1 MEPEHKDKTLIRKYL
16 NHHCTPEEMKEVKR
30 LMLVPGT
37 QQIFDEL
44 LSENWTGLEAEENID
59 QPHLQKKL
67 QQFYQKLEGE
77 EMLRLQ
83 EQGEEEVIVRS
94 VKQRNYLRYAAVLAV
109 IFLGLGTYGILQFK
123 KTPVVEQMAMREIQN
138 PRGQRSRI
146 VLPDSSAVYL
156 GAGSRITFPEQFGAN
171 SRQVE
176 LEGEAFFEI
185 TKDSRKPFV
194 VRTGSIRTRVLGTS
208 FKIDAFKNRP
218 LTVAVATGKVRVDE
232 YIKQGS
238 KSLAIL
244 TPGQKVTYDQGMV
257 KTANAEIDEISGWKA
272 ARLVFH
278 NQSLK
283 EITTELERW
292 YNVEINFEHKGKA
305 KEKISVVLQ
314 ADVPLN
320 KIMKILAATGH
331 FKYHISARNVS
342 IN

>member
-16 NHHCTPEEMKEVKR
+16 NHNCTPEEMKEVKR

-44 LSENWTGLEAEENID
+44 LSESWTGLEAVENTD
-59 QPHLQKKL
+59 QPHLQEKL
-67 QQFYQKLEGE
+67 QQFYKKLEGE
-77 EMLRLQ
+77 EVQRFQ
-83 EQGEEEVIVRS
+83 QKEEEEGMVRS
-94 VKQRNYLRYAAVLAV
+94 IKQRNYLRYAAILAV
-109 IFLGLGTYGILQFK
+109 IFLSLGTYGILQYK
-123 KTPVVEQMAMREIQN
+123 KTPVEEQIAMREILN

-156 GAGSRITFPEQFGAN
+156 GAGSRITFPEQFETN
-171 SRQVE
+171 SRE
-176 LEGEAFFEI
+176 IALEGEAFFEV
-185 TKDSRKPFV
+185 TQDPKKPFIV
-194 VRTGSIRTRVLGTS
+194 HTGKVQTRVLGTS
-208 FKIDAFKNRP
+208 FKIDAFSNRP
-218 LTVAVATGKVRVDE
+218 LTVAVATGKVRVDD
-232 YIKQGS
+232 YTGQKS

-244 TPGQKVTYDQGMV
+244 TPGQKITYDQGMV
-257 KTANAEIDEISGWKA
+257 KTVATEIEEISGWKA

-292 YNVEINFEHKGKA
+292 YNVEISFEHNGKA

-331 FKYHISARNVS
+331 FKYHITSRNVS

>member
-16 NHHCTPEEMKEVKR
+16 NHNCTPEEMKEVKR

-44 LSENWTGLEAEENID
+44 LSESWTGMEAEENTD
-59 QPHLQKKL
+59 QPHLQEKL
-67 QQFYQKLEGE
+67 QQFYKKLEGE
-77 EMLRLQ
+77 EMQRFQ
-83 EQGEEEVIVRS
+83 QKEEEEGVVHS
-94 VKQRNYLRYAAVLAV
+94 LKQRNYLRYAAMLAV
-109 IFLGLGTYGILQFK
+109 IFLGLGTYGILQYK
-123 KTPVVEQMAMREIQN
+123 KTPPEEQIAMREILN
-138 PRGQRSRI
+138 PPGQRSRI

-156 GAGSRITFPEQFGAN
+156 GAGSRITFPEQFEAN
-171 SRQVE
+171 SRE
-176 LEGEAFFEI
+176 IALEGEAFFEI
-185 TKDSRKPFV
+185 ARDPKKPFIV
-194 VRTGSIRTRVLGTS
+194 HTGKVQTRVLGTS
-208 FKIDAFKNRP
+208 FKMDAFRNHP
-218 LTVAVATGKVRVDE
+218 LTVAVATGKVRVDD
-232 YIKQGS
+232 YTGQKS

-244 TPGQKVTYDQGMV
+244 TPGQKITYDQGVV
-257 KTANAEIDEISGWKA
+257 KTGTTEIEEINGWKA

-292 YNVEINFEHKGKA
+292 YNVEISFEHKEKA

-331 FKYHISARNVS
+331 FKYHITSRNVS

>member
-16 NHHCTPEEMKEVKR
+16 NHNCTPEEMKEVKR

-44 LSENWTGLEAEENID
+44 LSENWTGLEAEENTD
-59 QPHLQKKL
+59 QPHLQEKL
-67 QQFYQKLEGE
+67 QQFYKKLEAE
-77 EMLRLQ
+77 EMQ
-83 EQGEEEVIVRS
+83 HFQQKEEDEGIIHS
-94 VKQRNYLRYAAVLAV
+94 IKQRNYLRYAAVIAV
-109 IFLGLGTYGILQFK
+109 IFFGLGTYGILQYK
-123 KTPVVEQMAMREIQN
+123 KTPVEEQIAMREILN

-156 GAGSRITFPEQFGAN
+156 GAGSRITFPEQFDAN
-171 SRQVE
+171 SREIE
-176 LEGEAFFEI
+176 LEGEAFFEV
-185 TKDSRKPFV
+185 TRDAKKPFIV
-194 VRTGSIRTRVLGTS
+194 HTGKVQTRVLGTS
-208 FKIDAFKNRP
+208 FKIDAFRSRP
-218 LTVAVATGKVRVDE
+218 LTVAVATGKVRVDD
-232 YIKQGS
+232 YTGQTG
-238 KSLAIL
+238 KSLAVL
-244 TPGQKVTYDQGMV
+244 TPGQKVTYNQGLI
-257 KTANAEIDEISGWKA
+257 KTANTEIDEISGWKA

-292 YNVEINFEHKGKA
+292 YNVEISFEHKGKA

-320 KIMKILAATGH
+320 KIMKVLAATGH
-331 FKYHISARNVS
+331 FKYNITSRNVS

>member
-1 MEPEHKDKTLIRKYL
+1 MEPEYKEKTLIRKYL
-16 NHHCTPEEMKEVKR
+16 NHNCTPEEMKEVKR

-44 LSENWTGLEAEENID
+44 LSENWTGLEAEENTD
-59 QPHLQKKL
+59 QPHLQEKL
-67 QQFYQKLEGE
+67 QQFYKKLEGE
-77 EMLRLQ
+77 EMQRLEEQ
-83 EQGEEEVIVRS
+83 EEDEVIVRS

-123 KTPVVEQMAMREIQN
+123 KTPVAEQVAMREIQN
-138 PRGQRSRI
+138 PCGQRSRI
-146 VLPDSSAVYL
+146 LLPDSSAVYL
-156 GAGSRITFPEQFGAN
+156 GAGSRINFPEQFGAS

-185 TKDSRKPFV
+185 TKDSRKPFIV
-194 VRTGSIRTRVLGTS
+194 HTGNVQTRVLGTS

-232 YIKQGS
+232 YINETG

-244 TPGQKVTYDQGMV
+244 TPGQKVTYDQGMI
-257 KTANAEIDEISGWKA
+257 KTATTEVDEISGWKA

-292 YNVEINFEHKGKA
+292 YNVEISFDNKGKA

-331 FKYHISARNVS
+331 FKYHLTSRNVT

>member
-16 NHHCTPEEMKEVKR
+16 NHNCTPEEMKEVKR

-44 LSENWTGLEAEENID
+44 LSENWTGLEAEENTD
-59 QPHLQKKL
+59 QPHLQEKL
-67 QQFYQKLEGE
+67 QQFYKKLEGE
-77 EMLRLQ
+77 EAQRFHQ
-83 EQGEEEVIVRS
+83 NEEDESIVR
-94 VKQRNYLRYAAVLAV
+94 VIKQKTYLRYAAVLAV

-123 KTPVVEQMAMREIQN
+123 KTPVVEQIAMREIQN
-138 PRGQRSRI
+138 PRGQRSRV

-156 GAGSRITFPEQFGAN
+156 GAGSRITFPEQFEAG
-171 SRQVE
+171 SREIE
-176 LEGEAFFEI
+176 LEGEAFFEV
-185 TKDSRKPFV
+185 TKDSKKPFIV
-194 VRTGSIRTRVLGTS
+194 HTGKVQTRVLGTS

-232 YIKQGS
+232 YINETG

-244 TPGQKVTYDQGMV
+244 NPGQKVTYDQGLI
-257 KTANAEIDEISGWKA
+257 KTGNAEIDEISGWKA

-292 YNVEINFEHKGKA
+292 YNVEISFDDKGKA

-331 FKYHISARNVS
+331 FKYHITSRNVS

>member
-1 MEPEHKDKTLIRKYL
+1 MEPEHKNKTLIRKYL
-16 NHHCTPEEMKEVKR
+16 NHNCTPEEMKEVKR

-37 QQIFDEL
+37 QQVFDEL
-44 LSENWTGLEAEENID
+44 LSESWTGLEAEQNTD
-59 QPHLQKKL
+59 QPHLQEKL

-77 EMLRLQ
+77 EAQRFHQ
-83 EQGEEEVIVRS
+83 QEEENIVR
-94 VKQRNYLRYAAVLAV
+94 VIKHRTYLRYAAVLVV
-109 IFLGLGTYGILQFK
+109 IFLGLGTYGILQYK
-123 KTPVVEQMAMREIQN
+123 KTPVAEQIAMREVQN

-156 GAGSRITFPEQFGAN
+156 GAGSRITFPEQFDAN
-171 SRQVE
+171 SRE
-176 LEGEAFFEI
+176 IALEGEAFFEV
-185 TKDSRKPFV
+185 TKDPKKPFIV
-194 VRTGSIRTRVLGTS
+194 HTGKVQTRVLGTS

-232 YIKQGS
+232 FINETS
-238 KSLAIL
+238 KSMAIL
-244 TPGQKVTYDQGMV
+244 SPGQKVTYDEGII
-257 KTANAEIDEISGWKA
+257 KTTSTEIDEISGWKA

-292 YNVEINFEHKGKA
+292 YNVKISFDKKGKA

-331 FKYHISARNVS
+331 FKYHITSRNVS

>member
-16 NHHCTPEEMKEVKR
+16 NHNCSPEEMKEVKR

-44 LSENWTGLEAEENID
+44 LSENWTGLEVEENTD
-59 QPHLQKKL
+59 QPHLQEKL

-77 EMLRLQ
+77 EAQRFHQ
-83 EQGEEEVIVRS
+83 KEEERGVIRAI
-94 VKQRNYLRYAAVLAV
+94 KQKNYLRYAAIMAV
-109 IFLGLGTYGILQFK
+109 IFLGLGTYGILQYK
-123 KTPVVEQMAMREIQN
+123 KTPVAEQIAMREVLN

-156 GAGSRITFPEQFGAN
+156 GAGSRITFPEQFGAK
-171 SRQVE
+171 SRQIE

-185 TKDSRKPFV
+185 TKDSRKPFIV
-194 VRTGSIRTRVLGTS
+194 HTGNVQTRVLGTS
-208 FKIDAFKNRP
+208 FKIDAFRNRP

-232 YIKQGS
+232 YINETGKP
-238 KSLAIL
+238 LAIL
-244 TPGQKVTYDQGMV
+244 TPGQKVTYDQGMI
-257 KTANAEIDEISGWKA
+257 KTGNTEIDEISGWKA

-331 FKYHISARNVS
+331 FKYHITSRNVS